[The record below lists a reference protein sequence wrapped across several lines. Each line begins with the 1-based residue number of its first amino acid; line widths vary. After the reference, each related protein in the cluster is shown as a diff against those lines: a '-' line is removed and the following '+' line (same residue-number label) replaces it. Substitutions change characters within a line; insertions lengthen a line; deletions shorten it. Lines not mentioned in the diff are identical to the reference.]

1 MKQKRKQSNQSHE
14 YSWHRETRVLHDGWH
29 PETPGEPVVPSWE
42 PSTIF
47 RHPSDGLS
55 ADSWSYTRLDNPNRA
70 QLEKTLAGIEGGADA
85 LTFASGMAA
94 VQAVFHILSPGD
106 HVLLPDDL
114 YHGVRNLIRDQYT
127 RWGLSFDFV
136 DMTSDKQVR
145 EAAREN
151 TRLLWLESP
160 SNPMLKISNI
170 AGLTTL
176 AREKNWITV
185 LDNTWSTPVIQRPL
199 DLGVDIVLYSTTK
212 FIGGHSDAL
221 GGALIV
227 GHPEDHNDSQTGLQA
242 GSQPA
247 SRSSVQQ
254 PASGRNAK
262 DGSRPDVDRTEISAG
277 LRKLQAQAGSVP
289 SPFDC
294 WLMLRSLKTLYAR
307 IKTQC
312 ANAQLI
318 AGRLRGHHAVEKV
331 YYPGLQDHEGQEIAS
346 RQMDM
351 PGSMIS
357 FQVRGDMAA
366 ALRVVNAARLI
377 IPATSLG
384 GVESTWEHR
393 KTSEYAESP
402 TPENLIRLSIGIEH
416 PEDIWQDIVQSLESL
431 FHASE

>member
-1 MKQKRKQSNQSHE
+1 MDQKKTQHHNSPES
-14 YSWHRETRVLHDGWH
+14 SWHRETRVLHDGWH
-29 PETPGEPVVPSWE
+29 PESAGEPVVPSWE

-47 RHPSDGLS
+47 RHPSGGLS

-70 QLEKTLAGIEGGADA
+70 QLEKTLAGIEGGSDA
-85 LTFASGMAA
+85 VTFASGMAA
-94 VQAVFHILSPGD
+94 VQAAFHILAPGD

-114 YHGVRNLIRDQYT
+114 YHGVRNLIRDQYA
-127 RWGLSFDFV
+127 RWGLTFDFV
-136 DMTSDKQVR
+136 DMTSVEKVR
-145 EAAREN
+145 EAATER
-151 TRLLWLESP
+151 TRMIWLETP
-160 SNPMLKISNI
+160 SNPMLKISDI
-170 AGLTTL
+170 AGLTAL
-176 AREKNWITV
+176 AKENNCISV
-185 LDNTWSTPVIQRPL
+185 LDNTWSTPVIQRPVEQ
-199 DLGVDIVLYSTTK
+199 GVDIVLYSTTK

-221 GGALIV
+221 GGALVV
-227 GHPEDHNDSQTGLQA
+227 GN
-242 GSQPA
+242 
-247 SRSSVQQ
+247 
-254 PASGRNAK
+254 SGNH
-262 DGSRPDVDRTEISAG
+262 TEISAE
-277 LRKLQAQAGSVP
+277 LRKFQAQAGSVP

-294 WLMLRSLKTLYAR
+294 WLLLRSLKTLYAR

-366 ALRVVNAARLI
+366 ALRVVNAAGLI

-402 TPENLIRLSIGIEH
+402 TPENLIRLSVGIEH
-416 PEDIWQDIVQSLESL
+416 PEDIWQDIVRSLEALSRKYG
-431 FHASE
+431 